1 MFGRQLANPQM
12 GLPIMDKFYELV
24 ADIGDLTS
32 KPEINGRQIVMV
44 ISPKNT
50 K

>member
-1 MFGRQLANPQM
+1 MLKGSF
-12 GLPIMDKFYELV
+12 IMDKFYELV
-24 ADIGDLTS
+24 SDVGELTS
-32 KPEINGRQIVMV
+32 KPEINGRQIIMI